1 MNLAII
7 TATSS
12 LTDKEEKKVIIL
24 PFASQMKTA
33 NYYIT
38 HIHYLLVLLPIY
50 IVHNVRKRT
59 PKKYLYFSSL
69 CPFQMS

>member
-24 PFASQMKTA
+24 PFASFVSDENSELLQ
-33 NYYIT
+33 YT
-38 HIHYLLVLLPIY
+38 HHQCL
-50 IVHNVRKRT
+50 
-59 PKKYLYFSSL
+59 
-69 CPFQMS
+69 QMSENPLIYK